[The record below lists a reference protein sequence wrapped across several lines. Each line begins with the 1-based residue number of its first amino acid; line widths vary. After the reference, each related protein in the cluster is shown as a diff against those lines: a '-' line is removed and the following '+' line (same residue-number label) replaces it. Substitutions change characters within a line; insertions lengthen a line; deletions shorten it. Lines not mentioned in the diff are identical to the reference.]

1 MEFSE
6 FVLAR
11 IYENI
16 QPIDRGER
24 YEDPLQSALES
35 RGLGQVTGGG
45 SQLNELGV
53 IDYVDIEIELANL
66 DEALDVVVEA
76 LENAGAPEGSELVQ
90 SPGENVLREFGK
102 QQCLAIYLDGVSLP
116 DEVYE
121 KLDFDAVIAE
131 LETAAGAGS
140 YRNFWQGPEETGLFY
155 FGPDAEAMFT
165 NVEPVLRRLPIGQ
178 NARIV
183 VRAGKPSLNPREVRL
198 PRAS

>member
-1 MEFSE
+1 MEFSQ

-24 YEDPLQSALES
+24 YEDPLQAVLEAK
-35 RGLGQVTGGG
+35 GVGQVTGGG
-45 SQLNELGV
+45 SQLNELGG

-76 LENAGAPEGSELVQ
+76 LENIGAPEGSEVLQ
-90 SPGENVLREFGK
+90 SSDESVLREFGK

-116 DEVYE
+116 KEVYE

-140 YRNFWQGPEETGLFY
+140 YRGFWQGPEETGLFY
-155 FGPDAEAMFT
+155 YGPDAEAMFR

-183 VRAGKPSLNPREVRL
+183 VRAGKPSLNAREVRI
-198 PRAS
+198 PRS

>member
-24 YEDPLQSALES
+24 YEDPLQAVLEEK
-35 RGLGQVTGGG
+35 GVGQVTGGG
-45 SQLNELGV
+45 SQLNEVGG

-66 DEALDVVVEA
+66 DDALDVVVEA
-76 LENAGAPEGSELVQ
+76 LENAGAPEGSELLQ
-90 SPGENVLREFGK
+90 SSDEKVLREFGK

-116 DEVYE
+116 EEVYE
-121 KLDFDAVIAE
+121 NLDFDAVIAG
-131 LETAAGAGS
+131 LETAAGAGT
-140 YRNFWQGPEETGLFY
+140 YRGFWQGPKETGLYY

-178 NARIV
+178 NARVV
-183 VRAGKPSLNPREVRL
+183 VRAGKPGLNPREVRI
-198 PRAS
+198 PRSS